1 MKIEIELTDIE
12 YEIINK
18 AIEAPIRQYLISR
31 MKDMGFKES
40 EDEIMKAWGSVQE
53 KWANVF

>member
-1 MKIEIELTDIE
+1 MERTDLE

-18 AIEAPIRQYLISR
+18 AIEAPIRQYLIDR
-31 MKDMGFKES
+31 LGEVGFKES
-40 EDEIMKAWGSVQE
+40 EDEIVNAWESVQE